1 MSAESK
7 LSKLVE
13 LDIQNPIWGRFYTVH
28 PLVLVGT
35 REENGD
41 IDLAPKHLAMPMSWH
56 NHFGFVCTPAHGT
69 YRNIQRTG
77 QFAVT
82 FVRPS
87 QTVLASLSATP
98 RCEDGDKPVVGALP
112 TFPAEKVDCDFLQD
126 GYLFLDCE
134 HQQTV
139 DGLGENSLIIGK
151 IVGAR
156 IAPDAVRNSDQDD
169 QDLLR
174 EPPLL
179 AYLYPDR
186 FAEIKATNKLPFP
199 AGFKR

>member
-1 MSAESK
+1 MKPDTTSIS
-7 LSKLVE
+7 LVE
-13 LDIQNPIWGRFYTVH
+13 LDLENPIWGRFYTVH

-35 REENGD
+35 REQDGGT
-41 IDLAPKHLAMPMSWH
+41 DLAPKHLAMPMSWH
-56 NHFGFVCTPAHGT
+56 NHFGFVCTPTHGT
-69 YRNIQRTG
+69 YQNIQRNG

-98 RCEDGDKPVVGALP
+98 RCEDGQKPVVDALP
-112 TFPAEKVDCDFLQD
+112 TFPASRVDGDFLQD
-126 GYLFLDCE
+126 GYLFLECE
-134 HQQTV
+134 HKQTI
-139 DGLGENSLIIGK
+139 DGLGENSLIIGT

-156 IAPDAVRNSDQDD
+156 VAPDAIRNSDQDD
-169 QDLLR
+169 QDLLHDT
-174 EPPLL
+174 PLL

-186 FAEIKATNKLPFP
+186 FAEISATNKLPFP

>member
-1 MSAESK
+1 MNADTTA
-7 LSKLVE
+7 SKLVE
-13 LDIQNPIWGRFYTVH
+13 LDLGDPIWGRFYTVH

-35 REENGD
+35 REEDGG
-41 IDLAPKHLAMPMSWH
+41 IDLAPKHLAMPMSWQ

-69 YRNIQRTG
+69 YQNIKRSG
-77 QFAVT
+77 QFTVT

-98 RCEDGDKPVVGALP
+98 RCENGDKPIVSALP
-112 TFPAEKVDCDFLQD
+112 TFPATKIDADFLQD
-126 GYLFLDCE
+126 GYLFLECQ
-134 HQQTV
+134 HMQTV
-139 DGLGENSLIIGK
+139 DGLADNSLIIGE
-151 IVGAR
+151 IVSAR
-156 IAPDAVRNSDQDD
+156 IAADALRSSDQDD
-169 QDLLR
+169 QDLFR
-174 EPPLL
+174 EAPLL

>member
-1 MSAESK
+1 MSAQATSPN
-7 LSKLVE
+7 LID
-13 LDIQNPIWGRFYTVH
+13 LDLEHPIWGRFYTVH

-35 REENGD
+35 RELDGGT
-41 IDLAPKHLAMPMSWH
+41 DLAPKHLAMPMSWQ
-56 NHFGFVCTPAHGT
+56 NHFGFVCMPAHGT
-69 YRNIQRTG
+69 YQNIQRTG
-77 QFAVT
+77 QFTVT

-98 RCEDGDKPVVGALP
+98 RCEDGDKPIVSALP
-112 TFPAEKVDCDFLQD
+112 TFPASKIDCDFLQD
-126 GYLFLDCE
+126 GYLFLECE
-134 HQQTV
+134 QQQTV
-139 DGLGENSLIIGK
+139 DGLGDNSLIIGN
-151 IVGAR
+151 IVNAR

-174 EPPLL
+174 ESPLL